1 MLAWYAAAGAWVLGT
16 DAAFVV
22 TRAAAEVLVEVL
34 RGQAEVGSSALLA
47 DSVTM
52 RAPARLR
59 LATVTRSI
67 TALKSKLQRTNPVE
81 DQTTYNRM
89 FARLLELESR
99 RRTLQAAAIGEE

>member
-1 MLAWYAAAGAWVLGT
+1 M
-16 DAAFVV
+16 
-22 TRAAAEVLVEVL
+22 
-34 RGQAEVGSSALLA
+34 
-47 DSVTM
+47 
-52 RAPARLR
+52 
-59 LATVTRSI
+59 TRSI